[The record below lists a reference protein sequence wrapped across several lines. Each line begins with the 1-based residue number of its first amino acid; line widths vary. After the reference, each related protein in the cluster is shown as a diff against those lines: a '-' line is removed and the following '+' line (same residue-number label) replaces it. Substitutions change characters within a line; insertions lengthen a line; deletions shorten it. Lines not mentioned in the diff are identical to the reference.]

1 MPGWWPGATLAD
13 AADVTC
19 TKVPGAGGLPETEL
33 GHLREPPHS
42 LWFNTSVL
50 YSRQPSLPP
59 SQHGWIPMYTIRYT
73 QLAIDD
79 LKSFRKHEQ
88 QLILT
93 GIHDQLSYEPTTE
106 TRNRKP
112 LRPNPTAAWELRLR
126 EIRVFY
132 NIDDQIQIVEIQR
145 VGEKRRSLFFFR
157 GRKED
162 L

>member
-1 MPGWWPGATLAD
+1 
-13 AADVTC
+13 
-19 TKVPGAGGLPETEL
+19 
-33 GHLREPPHS
+33 
-42 LWFNTSVL
+42 
-50 YSRQPSLPP
+50 
-59 SQHGWIPMYTIRYT
+59 MYTIRYT

-79 LKSFRKHEQ
+79 LKTFRKHDQ

-112 LRPNPTAAWELRLR
+112 LRPNPTAAWELRLGD
-126 EIRVFY
+126 IRVLY
-132 NIDDQIQIVEIQR
+132 NVDDQIQIVEIQR
-145 VGEKRRSLFFFR
+145 VGEKRRNMFFFR